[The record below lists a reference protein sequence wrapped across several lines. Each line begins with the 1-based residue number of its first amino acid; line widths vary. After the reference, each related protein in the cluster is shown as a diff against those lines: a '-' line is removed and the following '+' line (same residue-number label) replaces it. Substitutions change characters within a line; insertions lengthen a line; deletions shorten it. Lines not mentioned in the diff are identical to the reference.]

1 MSKFELNSGD
11 VVSMELKQSIAGLQ
25 TFRIDQLH
33 QTLKEHIRASGIPFY
48 SAFPSWLGEGVEC
61 ELLSASLGGGWK
73 KVRFAFASSLLR
85 MNRNNPKTL
94 ILRSSRQ
101 MLSRWISSYTPHG
114 HNLLLENGA
123 IAEC

>member
-48 SAFPSWLGEGVEC
+48 SPFPSWLGEDVEC
-61 ELLSASLGGGWK
+61 ELLSASLGRGWK
-73 KVRFAFASSLLR
+73 KGKVRIRFEFVEDEPEQPE
-85 MNRNNPKTL
+85 NPDFPV
-94 ILRSSRQ
+94 
-101 MLSRWISSYTPHG
+101 ISSDV
-114 HNLLLENGA
+114 EQMDQ
-123 IAEC
+123 